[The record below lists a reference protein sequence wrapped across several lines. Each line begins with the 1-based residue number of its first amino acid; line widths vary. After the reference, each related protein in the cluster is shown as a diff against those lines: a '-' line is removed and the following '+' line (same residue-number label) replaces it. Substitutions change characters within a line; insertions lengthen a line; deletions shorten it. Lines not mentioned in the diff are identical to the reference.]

1 VINFNFNFILQ
12 KLIKVKEVAIA
23 AENASAAADAST
35 KRNVNTVVGF
45 ALERVVVASFEAQI

>member
-1 VINFNFNFILQ
+1 MINFNFNFILQ
-12 KLIKVKEVAIA
+12 KLNKVKEVAIA
-23 AENASAAADAST
+23 AETASAAADAST